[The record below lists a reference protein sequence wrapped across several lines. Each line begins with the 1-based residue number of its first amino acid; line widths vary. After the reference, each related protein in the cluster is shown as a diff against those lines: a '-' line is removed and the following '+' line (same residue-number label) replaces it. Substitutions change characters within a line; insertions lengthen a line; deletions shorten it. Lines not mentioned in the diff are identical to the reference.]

1 MEQIT
6 HQLAAHHPL
15 MQNLQNHQNNHQTN
29 HPGHPNGMVPPAS
42 PTDSMEDIS
51 KTNLIINYLPQEM
64 NQEEIKEL
72 FGKFGEIE
80 SCKLVKDKLTG
91 QSLGYGFV
99 NFMKASE
106 AAKAKDTLDGL
117 KVEKKKLKVS
127 YARPSSPA
135 IKDANLYISGIPR
148 MYSEKELQN
157 LFAEYGEIIT
167 SKLLYDNGTSRG
179 VGFVRFDRRQQAEAA
194 INALHNTIPPGGTEP
209 LVVKF
214 ASNPSQHYQ
223 KALQQFYMTG
233 QLPLQIS
240 PTRRNNIYNTV
251 GPGPVR
257 HITPCVRWQEVGNKL
272 LEKIIPKSYM
282 FSPFRTTAPPTET
295 FNQMNQMVL
304 TNNGNGW
311 CIFVYNLPPETEENL
326 LWQLFG
332 PFGAVTN
339 VKVVR
344 DFNTRKCKGF
354 GFVTMTNYEEAYN
367 SVVSLNGY
375 LLGSKY
381 LQVSFKTNKS
391 TAGKI

>member
-1 MEQIT
+1 
-6 HQLAAHHPL
+6 
-15 MQNLQNHQNNHQTN
+15 
-29 HPGHPNGMVPPAS
+29 
-42 PTDSMEDIS
+42 
-51 KTNLIINYLPQEM
+51 
-64 NQEEIKEL
+64 
-72 FGKFGEIE
+72 
-80 SCKLVKDKLTG
+80 
-91 QSLGYGFV
+91 
-99 NFMKASE
+99 
-106 AAKAKDTLDGL
+106 
-117 KVEKKKLKVS
+117 
-127 YARPSSPA
+127 
-135 IKDANLYISGIPR
+135 

-257 HITPCVRWQEVGNKL
+257 HITPCVR
-272 LEKIIPKSYM
+272 

>member
-1 MEQIT
+1 MEQIA
-6 HQLAAHHPL
+6 HQLPAHHPL
-15 MQNLQNHQNNHQTN
+15 MQNLNHQNNHQTS
-29 HPGHPNGMVPPAS
+29 HQSHPNGMVQPAS

-233 QLPLQIS
+233 QLPMQIS

-257 HITPCVRWQEVGNKL
+257 HITP
-272 LEKIIPKSYM
+272 
-282 FSPFRTTAPPTET
+282 FSPFRTATAPADT
-295 FNQMNQMVL
+295 FTQMNQMVL